1 MPIRTETGA
10 LDRAGPILMAPT
22 TATPSSGSASTGKG
36 GHRLSAAFEAVNTL
50 PALHEIVSRV
60 TEMTDRPGTGVAE
73 LAELIESDTAV
84 AISVM
89 RAANNGG
96 EPRGLVSNVPDAIE
110 LLTPEGVRE
119 VAAGLATYEFFQ
131 SVSNWERLPER
142 FRRHAVATRHA
153 AERIADLGDVSGKD
167 ELATAAL
174 LHDIGQLVLIR
185 LYSGYEEILD
195 DRSLTPE
202 ARSQRERRELG
213 IDHTLVG
220 GVLARRWGL
229 PAVIASAI
237 ERHHSQEASGLA
249 AGVRLGDMIV
259 HHSQGEIVSGEAM
272 SEMAAACGLAENR
285 LNQIVYEFPH
295 SAAPR
300 QRREEPC
307 PLSRREVDALRGL
320 AAGKVYKEIAAE
332 MGLSASTVRT
342 HLHNVYGKIGAADR
356 AQAVLVA
363 RERGWI

>member
-1 MPIRTETGA
+1 MPQ
-10 LDRAGPILMAPT
+10 T
-22 TATPSSGSASTGKG
+22 TTTPSSGSASTGKG
-36 GHRLSAAFEAVNTL
+36 GHRLSAAFDAVNTL

-60 TEMTDRPGTGVAE
+60 IKLTDKPGAGVGE

-96 EPRGLVSNVPDAIE
+96 KPRGLVSNVPDAVE
-110 LLTPEGVRE
+110 LLKPAGIRKIAEG
-119 VAAGLATYEFFQ
+119 LDTYEFFQ

-153 AERIADLGDVSGKD
+153 AERIADLGEVSGQD

-185 LYSGYEEILD
+185 LYPGYEQILD

-249 AGVRLGDMIV
+249 AAVRLGDLLV
-259 HHSQGEIVSGEAM
+259 HHSQGEIVSGEAI
-272 SEMAAACGLAENR
+272 SEMAETCR
-285 LNQIVYEFPH
+285 LPKDRLRQIVYEFPH

-307 PLSRREVDALRGL
+307 PLSRREIDALRGL
-320 AAGKVYKEIAAE
+320 ARGKVYKEIAAE